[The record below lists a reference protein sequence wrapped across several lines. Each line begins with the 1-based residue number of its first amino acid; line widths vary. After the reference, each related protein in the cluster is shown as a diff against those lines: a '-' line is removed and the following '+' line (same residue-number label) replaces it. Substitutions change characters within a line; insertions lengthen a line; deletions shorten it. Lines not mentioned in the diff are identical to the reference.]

1 MIRIVIGLT
10 NKQKKQK
17 PEKND
22 CWLNELQG
30 IIKRLIFVLVW
41 SFDKV
46 LITYLLE
53 LKKHL
58 KGVYSFPLLHAQVEP
73 LWLLSLLPQNLLQT
87 KYEIRSYLYGRDN
100 NCSAKTKAILNCA
113 HNIMQISSW
122 QMSVSPVMKILEL
135 QVWCRSHFPVTLN
148 PASDP

>member
-1 MIRIVIGLT
+1 MIRIIKGLT
-10 NKQKKQK
+10 NTQKKQK
-17 PEKND
+17 PEKKKG

-30 IIKRLIFVLVW
+30 IIKCLIFILVW

-73 LWLLSLLPQNLLQT
+73 LWLLSL
-87 KYEIRSYLYGRDN
+87 
-100 NCSAKTKAILNCA
+100 
-113 HNIMQISSW
+113 
-122 QMSVSPVMKILEL
+122 
-135 QVWCRSHFPVTLN
+135 
-148 PASDP
+148 

>member
-1 MIRIVIGLT
+1 MRQVNVHPLSFLINYIFFHLITSMYFFTQEKTTQINLFNFFTANDKSHQGADKHAEET
-10 NKQKKQK
+10 KTWKKK
-17 PEKND
+17 KG

-30 IIKRLIFVLVW
+30 IIKCLIFILVW

-73 LWLLSLLPQNLLQT
+73 LWLLSL
-87 KYEIRSYLYGRDN
+87 
-100 NCSAKTKAILNCA
+100 
-113 HNIMQISSW
+113 
-122 QMSVSPVMKILEL
+122 
-135 QVWCRSHFPVTLN
+135 
-148 PASDP
+148 

>member
-1 MIRIVIGLT
+1 MTRIVIGLT

-73 LWLLSLLPQNLLQT
+73 LWLLSL
-87 KYEIRSYLYGRDN
+87 
-100 NCSAKTKAILNCA
+100 
-113 HNIMQISSW
+113 
-122 QMSVSPVMKILEL
+122 
-135 QVWCRSHFPVTLN
+135 
-148 PASDP
+148 